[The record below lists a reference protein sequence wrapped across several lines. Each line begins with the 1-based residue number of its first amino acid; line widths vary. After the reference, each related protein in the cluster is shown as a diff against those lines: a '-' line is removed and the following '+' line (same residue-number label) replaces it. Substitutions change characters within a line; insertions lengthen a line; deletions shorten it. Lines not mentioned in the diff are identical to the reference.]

1 MTDIRR
7 RRRNVRIL
15 KVKLASLLFGLGSWI
30 TITGFWVE
38 LPLLIQS
45 LPEKWALSSQLT
57 LFIQAAN
64 LGPFLYWICRCFSLG
79 NEVAATHIQMV
90 IGFISC
96 IVLIFFWNT
105 TIYCFNADRSVPLM
119 MAAFGLAILD
129 CTSSVTFLPF
139 MARLKTRH
147 LTPYLIGEG
156 LSGFIPIIA
165 GIIQGSN
172 ESDADCPPS
181 ANLTEL
187 ATRDDAEPE
196 EFSYNIET
204 PEYLFG
210 PSLFF
215 TSLLATLMISWIA
228 FFYLNYAR
236 AAREEYLPH
245 NGVSYN
251 LTEMKE
257 LNRERKPPSNGNNTN
272 INNNNNNNSNNSS
285 KRITSIVSE
294 TNESSSS
301 ERPIDNEAA
310 TAAIAS
316 ASVPAIRRASAFQ
329 RRFSVVPEP
338 SNMSD
343 SKYRILQII
352 LLYACV
358 TTFGIFPSLQP
369 YSNLPYGN
377 WALHY
382 TVILTGLAYPAGCF
396 ITLFKEITSVKWIT
410 IWTLIATAISIHIL
424 RAAIM
429 SPLPPFVYAV
439 GQSSYEIL
447 GIDSRNLGGMIM
459 VTCWTLYILILSYV
473 KTIVTILVSREK
485 GEEALF
491 MVGLLTQIASLLGAG
506 FMFLAVNYYKWFS
519 DQCQLMLTSSIIL

>member
-1 MTDIRR
+1 MCEARKRR
-7 RRRNVRIL
+7 TRIL
-15 KVKLASLLFGLGSWI
+15 KVKIASLLFGFGSWI
-30 TITGFWVE
+30 TITGFWAE

-64 LGPFLYWICRCFSLG
+64 LGPLLYWICRCFSICS
-79 NEVAATHIQMV
+79 EVAATHIQMV

-96 IVLIFFWNT
+96 FVLIFFWNHT
-105 TIYCFNADRSVPLM
+105 VYFFNADRSLPLM

-156 LSGFIPIIA
+156 LSGFIPIVVA
-165 GIIQGSN
+165 IIQGSS
-172 ESDADCPPS
+172 ESSPDCPPN

-187 ATRDDAEPE
+187 VTREDAEPD
-196 EFSYNIET
+196 EFSSHTET
-204 PEYLFG
+204 TNKLFG
-210 PSLFF
+210 PSVFF

-228 FFYLNYAR
+228 FLYLNYAK
-236 AAREEYLPH
+236 AAREEYVPY
-245 NGVSYN
+245 NSVSYN

-257 LNRERKPPSNGNNTN
+257 LDRHRPNNTGNNTIT
-272 INNNNNNNSNNSS
+272 INNNDSNNNNNNSNRKIGTVNE
-285 KRITSIVSE
+285 RTSVAE
-294 TNESSSS
+294 GAGCDEN
-301 ERPIDNEAA
+301 PH
-310 TAAIAS
+310 
-316 ASVPAIRRASAFQ
+316 PQIRRPSLFQ
-329 RRFSVVPEP
+329 RRLSVYPEP
-338 SNMSD
+338 GNMSN
-343 SKYRILQII
+343 KNYRILQII
-352 LLYACV
+352 LVYACL

-396 ITLFKEITSVKWIT
+396 IALLKEITSVKWIF
-410 IWTLIATAISIHIL
+410 IWTVVASLISIHIL
-424 RAAIM
+424 GAAIM
-429 SPLPPFVYAV
+429 SPLPPLVYGI
-439 GQSSYEIL
+439 GQSSQNEIL
-447 GIDSRNLGGMIM
+447 GMDSRNLGGMIM
-459 VTCWTLYILILSYV
+459 VTAWTLYILILSYV

-491 MVGLLTQIASLLGAG
+491 MVGLLTQIASVLGAG
-506 FMFLAVNYYKWFS
+506 FMFLAVNYYEWFS
-519 DQCQLMLTSSIIL
+519 DQCQLLLTASMIL